1 MNDAWV
7 TTLAITLVVNAV
19 IGFAYPVYRLSRGGP
34 MGDVTGR
41 AILGILLLAIAG
53 FLSGDNDWPRW
64 AALVYGAFFA
74 AIVMPIW
81 ILAVLIPM
89 RPTAI
94 DYAYT
99 TAYWLTLLLIA
110 LAALLA

>member
-1 MNDAWV
+1 MNEAWT
-7 TTLAITLVVNAV
+7 TTLAVALVVNAT
-19 IGFAYPVYRLSRGGP
+19 IGFAYPVYRLTRGGP

-41 AILGILLLAIAG
+41 AILGALLVVVAVFAAMG
-53 FLSGDNDWPRW
+53 HEWPRW
-64 AALVYGAFFA
+64 AALFYGALFA

-89 RPTAI
+89 RPATI

-99 TAYWLTLLLIA
+99 STYWLTLLLIVV
-110 LAALLA
+110 AALFA